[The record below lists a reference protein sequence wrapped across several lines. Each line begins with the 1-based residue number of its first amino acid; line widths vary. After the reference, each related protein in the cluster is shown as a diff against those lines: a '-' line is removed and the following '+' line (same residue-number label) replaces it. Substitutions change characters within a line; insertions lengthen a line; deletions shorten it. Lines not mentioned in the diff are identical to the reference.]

1 MLIDAHYLTKSDI
14 FTLEYTTSICLLR
27 MNNWRL
33 KSIAFGV
40 GIQCLLAG
48 AAYSQPLNEL
58 EIKSL
63 LEQAQQFESLG
74 EPQKVIEL
82 SQQAIAT
89 LHSTQTEIEALA
101 WGQLGNG
108 YLLAGEWEKAIAAYQ
123 HSFSIA
129 QARGYTHLQNT
140 AANGLVTAYKREEEF
155 YQRQAELITDNE
167 QRQEAAQLAQQA
179 HVNTLNYSEHALVS
193 TSPEVEWVGG
203 FTKTVQAQAPTETK
217 TITEVQAQLQAIE
230 LGTLDRSYIEEIA
243 DAIETLPS
251 STRKIFL
258 LLDASRF
265 YPDRETILET
275 AIAEAQAL
283 PERRTE
289 AIAWLFLG
297 QHYEE
302 AQQPM
307 LALEAA
313 QKSQWLAQQVFA
325 DSPFYEALWL
335 EARLNQ
341 KLGFEAR
348 SRQNYREAVAALGR
362 IRDNLLSANQ
372 EVQLDFKEEVEPVY
386 RQYLSLLL
394 QKGDRSSLEKA
405 LRVVDALKLAQLE
418 NFFGSP
424 CAEVDEEIDP
434 QAILAES
441 NAALIT
447 TVILPEQ
454 TYIILQT
461 PDGGLKHHA
470 IDVSADE
477 VEQTVESWHSE
488 ILNLSSDAPPLN
500 GQKLYSL
507 LIEPIEAELEGVDT
521 LIFNNDG
528 ILRNAP
534 MAALHNGNQ
543 YLVEKYPVT
552 SNLGLKLEQTET
564 ATSSADPLIFGL
576 SVPTKNFAKSLPN
589 VEHEVEEIH
598 ELLGGKQVLNQN
610 FSAAKL
616 TALLKDNDDH
626 SVIHF
631 ATHGEFGGTLNT
643 SYLEAYDQPIKLGN
657 LETILRGSEIPLS
670 LLVFSACET
679 ATGNERA
686 VLGMAGLGLR
696 TGADSTLGSLWRFND
711 APAADLVTDFY
722 RYWHQGMTKA
732 QALQQAQL
740 DLIEETDSHVS
751 VWASMV
757 LLGDWH

>member
-14 FTLEYTTSICLLR
+14 FTLEHTTSICLL
-27 MNNWRL
+27 MNNWQL

-40 GIQCLLAG
+40 GFQCLLAG
-48 AAYSQPLNEL
+48 SAYSQPLNEL

-63 LEQAQQFESLG
+63 LQQAQQFESLG

-89 LHSTQTEIEALA
+89 LHSTQTEIEAVA

-108 YLLAGEWEKAIAAYQ
+108 YLLAGEWEKAITAYQ

-129 QARGYTHLQNT
+129 QARSYTHLQNT

-155 YQRQAELITDNE
+155 YRRQAELITNNE
-167 QRQEAAQLAQQA
+167 QRQEAAQLAQQSHHNA
-179 HVNTLNYSEHALVS
+179 LNYSGQALVA
-193 TSPEVEWVGG
+193 TSQDAELVGG
-203 FTKTVQAQAPTETK
+203 FSKSVQTQTTTVSE
-217 TITEVQAQLQAIE
+217 IQAQLQAIE
-230 LGTLDRSYIEEIA
+230 LGTINRSYIEDIV
-243 DAIETLPS
+243 DAIEILPP
-251 STRKIFL
+251 STQKVFL

-275 AIAEAQAL
+275 AITEAQGL
-283 PERRTE
+283 QDRRTE
-289 AIAWLFLG
+289 AITWLFLG

-394 QKGDRSSLEKA
+394 QKGDRSSLEEA

-441 NAALIT
+441 NAVLIT
-447 TVILPEQ
+447 TVILSEQ
-454 TYIILQT
+454 TYVILQT

-470 IDVSADE
+470 IDISAGE
-477 VEQTVESWHSE
+477 IEQTVESWRSE
-488 ILNLSSDAPPLN
+488 ILNLYSNAPPLT
-500 GQKLYSL
+500 GQKLYGW

-534 MAALHNGNQ
+534 MAALHDGSQ
-543 YLVEKYPVT
+543 YLIEKYPIT
-552 SNLGLKLEQTET
+552 STLGLKLEQIEM
-564 ATSSADPLIFGL
+564 ATTSADPLIFGL

-589 VEHEVEEIH
+589 VETEVEEIH
-598 ELLGGKQVLNQN
+598 ELLGGKQVVNQQ
-610 FSAAKL
+610 FSAANL
-616 TALLKDNDDH
+616 TALLKGNDDH
-626 SVIHF
+626 AVIHF

-643 SYLEAYDQPIKLGN
+643 SYLEAYDQPIQLGN
-657 LETILRGSEIPLS
+657 LETILRESKIPLS

-696 TGADSTLGSLWRFND
+696 TGANSTLGSLWRFND

-732 QALQQAQL
+732 QALRQAQL
-740 DLIEETDSHVS
+740 DQIEETDSHVS

>member
-1 MLIDAHYLTKSDI
+1 
-14 FTLEYTTSICLLR
+14 

-129 QARGYTHLQNT
+129 QARGCTHLQNT
-140 AANGLVTAYKREEEF
+140 AANGLVTAYRRQEEF
-155 YQRQAELITDNE
+155 YRRQAELITDNE
-167 QRQEAAQLAQQA
+167 QRQEAAQLARQA
-179 HVNTLNYSEHALVS
+179 HYNALNQSEQALGA
-193 TSPEVEWVGG
+193 TSQETELVGG
-203 FTKTVQAQAPTETK
+203 FSKSAQTQTTNISE
-217 TITEVQAQLQAIE
+217 IQAQLQSIE
-230 LGTLDRSYIEEIA
+230 LGTINRSYIEDVV
-243 DAIETLPS
+243 DAIAALPTS
-251 STRKIFL
+251 SQKVFL

-265 YPDRETILET
+265 YPDRETILEL
-275 AIAEAQAL
+275 AIAEAQGL
-283 PERRTE
+283 PDRRTE
-289 AIAWLFLG
+289 AIAWLYLG

-313 QKSQWLAQQVFA
+313 QKSQWVAQQVFA
-325 DSPFYEALWL
+325 DSTFYEALWL

-341 KLGFEAR
+341 KLGFEDR

-362 IRDNLLSANQ
+362 IRDNLLTANQ
-372 EVQLDFKEEVEPVY
+372 EVQLDFREEVEPVY

-394 QKGDRSSLEKA
+394 QKGDRSSLEEA

-441 NAALIT
+441 NAALVT

-454 TYIILQT
+454 TYVILQT

-470 IDVSADE
+470 IDISAGE
-477 VEQTVESWHSE
+477 IEQTVESWRSE
-488 ILNLSSDAPPLN
+488 ILNLYSDAPPLN
-500 GQKLYSL
+500 GQKLYSW
-507 LIEPIEAELEGVDT
+507 LIEPIEAELEGVAT
-521 LIFNNDG
+521 LILNNDG

-534 MAALHNGNQ
+534 MAALHDGSQ
-543 YLVEKYPVT
+543 YLIQKYPVAST
-552 SNLGLKLEQTET
+552 LGLKLEQKIET
-564 ATSSADPLIFGL
+564 ATTSADPLIFGL

-589 VEHEVEEIH
+589 VENEVEEIH
-598 ELLGGKQVLNQN
+598 ELLGGKQVINQQ
-610 FSAAKL
+610 FSAANL
-616 TALLKDNDDH
+616 TALLKGNDEH

-643 SYLEAYDQPIKLGN
+643 SYLEAYDQPIQLGN
-657 LETILRGSEIPLS
+657 LEKILRESEVPLS

-679 ATGNERA
+679 ARGNERA

-732 QALQQAQL
+732 QALRQAQI

>member
-1 MLIDAHYLTKSDI
+1 MQN
-14 FTLEYTTSICLLR
+14 ELLR
-27 MNNWRL
+27 GVV
-33 KSIAFGV
+33 IGV
-40 GIQCLLAG
+40 GAPFLVVG
-48 AAYSQPLNEL
+48 AAHSQTLNL
-58 EIKSL
+58 PEIEGL
-63 LEQAQQFESLG
+63 LKQAQTAESLG

-82 SQQAIAT
+82 VQQALTA
-89 LHSTQTEIEALA
+89 LKSSAHSELEALA

-108 YLLAGEWEKAIAAYQ
+108 YLLAGEGEKAIAAYQ

-140 AANGLVTAYKREEEF
+140 AANGLVTAYRRQEEF
-155 YQRQAELITDNE
+155 YRRQAELITDNE
-167 QRQEAAQLAQQA
+167 QRQEAAQLARQA
-179 HVNTLNYSEHALVS
+179 HYNALNQSEQALGA
-193 TSPEVEWVGG
+193 TSQETELVGG
-203 FTKTVQAQAPTETK
+203 FSKSAQTQTTNISE
-217 TITEVQAQLQAIE
+217 IQAQLQAIE
-230 LGTLDRSYIEEIA
+230 LGTINRSYIEDVV
-243 DAIETLPS
+243 DAIAALPTS
-251 STRKIFL
+251 SQKVFL

-275 AIAEAQAL
+275 AIAEAQGL
-283 PERRTE
+283 PDRRTE
-289 AIAWLFLG
+289 ATAWLYLG
-297 QHYEE
+297 QHYED

-313 QKSQWLAQQVFA
+313 QRSQWLAQQVFA

-341 KLGFEAR
+341 KLRFEAR
-348 SRQNYREAVAALGR
+348 SRQNYREAIAALGR
-362 IRDNLLSANQ
+362 IRDNLLTANQ

-386 RQYLSLLL
+386 RQYLNLLL
-394 QKGDRSSLEKA
+394 QKGDRSSLEEA
-405 LRVVDALKLAQLE
+405 LRVVDLLKLAQLE

-441 NAALIT
+441 NAALVT

-454 TYIILQT
+454 TYVILQT

-470 IDVSADE
+470 IDVSAGE
-477 VEQTVESWHSE
+477 IEQTVESWRSE
-488 ILNLSSDAPPLN
+488 ILNLYSDAPPLN
-500 GQKLYSL
+500 GRKLYSL
-507 LIEPIEAELEGVDT
+507 LIKPIEAELEGVDT
-521 LIFNNDG
+521 LILNNDG

-534 MAALHNGNQ
+534 MAALHDGNQ
-543 YLVEKYPVT
+543 YLIQKYPVAST
-552 SNLGLKLEQTET
+552 LGLKLEQKIET
-564 ATSSADPLIFGL
+564 ATTSADPLIFGL

-589 VEHEVEEIH
+589 VETEVEEIH
-598 ELLGGKQVLNQN
+598 ELVGGKQIINQQ
-610 FSAAKL
+610 FSAANL
-616 TALLKDNDDH
+616 TALLKGNDAH
-626 SVIHF
+626 AVIHF

-657 LETILRGSEIPLS
+657 LETILRESEIPLS

-696 TGADSTLGSLWRFND
+696 TGAESTLGSLWRFND
-711 APAADLVTDFY
+711 APAANLVTDFY
-722 RYWHQGMTKA
+722 RYWHQGMSKA

-751 VWASMV
+751 VWASMI
-757 LLGDWH
+757 LLGNWN